1 MGSDAGGQ
9 IFAFKQQ
16 PGSDPLEIHVVPD
29 KHYQLI
35 SIALGTVIR
44 DDLRMFL
51 KKHRM
56 VWLLGILRRCRQ
68 HIHLLLVQVGTMR
81 P

>member
-1 MGSDAGGQ
+1 M
-9 IFAFKQQ
+9 FVFKQQ
-16 PGSDPLEIHVVPD
+16 PGSDSFEIHVVPG

-35 SIALGTVIR
+35 SITLKIVFR

-51 KKHRM
+51 TMDRI
-56 VWLLGILRRCRQ
+56 VWLLGIPRRFRQ
-68 HIHLLLVQVGTMR
+68 HTHLLLVQVRTMR